1 MSEDEI
7 REMWEN
13 AEKVYLSKEDYN
25 ALVARLNE
33 PSDPKHL
40 ENLRKLLSRKAPW
53 D

>member
-1 MSEDEI
+1 MTEDEI
-7 REMWEN
+7 RELWEN
-13 AEKVYLSKEDYN
+13 AEKVYLSEEDYN

-33 PSDPKHL
+33 PAKPEHL